1 MQSPIKKLCSGI
13 ATATS
18 LAGILAAQ
26 DIAGTWRGILETP
39 AGTQSS
45 TQQQVVWK
53 FKRSGVEGLMV
64 TSYRVDGAHAP
75 IDGSLVLQGENVIVS
90 FPTEGTKYE
99 GHLESGGVCIVGTFT
114 GSTPLPLTL
123 SQADETEAWLIPD
136 TVPAPF
142 KVPKDA
148 VCSTSRT
155 GTVAI
160 SAGQGGIHWGPLLRQ
175 WWLDLTIE
183 QVERISMESKTR
195 AQLGGEFFQ
204 EWFSDVAQY
213 RYGLWN
219 DGDRFFT
226 SYLGHPLQGA
236 VVEGIFWQNDD
247 RVRFSE
253 QNFHSAAYRKAL
265 LQAFAFAALDA
276 VEFKLGPLSEASI
289 GHVGLP
295 PHWWDQ
301 PYYCNIAH
309 VYCHPRTGL
318 NDLVMNEVGGTVLT
332 IAFQWADKHVE
343 IPIEKR
349 FHNRAVIDTTRILSN
364 PPQSLANLLRFRRPW
379 FRDSRDDAAQHTP

>member
-1 MQSPIKKLCSGI
+1 MQSPIKKLCRGI
-13 ATATS
+13 AILTS
-18 LAGILAAQ
+18 LAGILTAQ
-26 DIAGTWRGILETP
+26 DIAGTWRGIIEMPTD
-39 AGTQSS
+39 TQSS
-45 TQQQVVWK
+45 AQKQIVWK

-64 TSYRVDGAHAP
+64 TSYSVDGSHTP

-90 FPTEGTKYE
+90 FPTEGSKYE
-99 GHLESGGVCIVGTFT
+99 GHLESGICIIGTFT
-114 GSTPLPLTL
+114 GSTSLPLALTR
-123 SQADETEAWLIPD
+123 ADETASWLIPD

-142 KVPKDA
+142 KIPKD
-148 VCSTSRT
+148 VGCSSSRT
-155 GTVAI
+155 GTTV
-160 SAGQGGIHWGPLLRQ
+160 SAASRGGIHWAPLLRQ
-175 WWLDLTIE
+175 WWLDLSII
-183 QVERISMESKTR
+183 QVERIGIEAKTR
-195 AQLGGEFFQ
+195 SQLNGKFFQ

-236 VVEGIFWQNDD
+236 VIESIFWQNDD

-253 QNFHSAAYRKAL
+253 QDFHSAAYRKAL
-265 LQAFAFAALDA
+265 LEAFAFAAFDA
-276 VEFKLGPLSEASI
+276 VQFKLGPVSEASI

-301 PYYCNIAH
+301 PYYCNVAH
-309 VYCHPRTGL
+309 VYCHPRSGL

-349 FHNRAVIDTTRILSN
+349 THNRAVIDTTRILSN

-379 FRDSRDDAAQHTP
+379 FRDSRDGVAPHTP